1 AKAPCAG
8 RVKTRLEPAVPPDA
22 LVALYRC
29 LIEDTVA
36 LARQAGVPRIA
47 VVCPR
52 GDGADVARWLDVEVV
67 EQEGDGLA
75 AGLDSVFRLFVG
87 DGCRRVIA
95 FNGDTPH
102 LPPDTLAGAF
112 PLLARH
118 DLVVGPTE
126 DGGYYLVG
134 ARRAH
139 GGLFAADGLGTGG
152 ALRALLA
159 RSAERGLRGRLR
171 PGNTRALA
179 LCLVLAAVWRIP
191 LVATPPRLSTDV
203 YRYVWDGR
211 LQRLGED
218 PYRVVPDDPAVAHL
232 HTPVTRQ
239 LNNGWVPT
247 IYPPGAELFFR
258 AVSAVEEPARA
269 MKGAF

>member
-1 AKAPCAG
+1 MADPLHDCALVIMAKAPRTG

-22 LVALYRC
+22 LVTLYRY

-36 LARQAGVPRIA
+36 LVRHAGVPRVA

-52 GDGADVARWLDVEVV
+52 GDGGDVARWLDIEVV

-75 AGLDSVFRLFVG
+75 AGLDSVFRLFVD

-112 PLLARH
+112 TLLARQ

-159 RSAERGLRGRLR
+159 RAAERGLGV
-171 PGNTRALA
+171 ALTQA
-179 LCLVLAAVWRIP
+179 WYDVDEGSDLA
-191 LVATPPRLSTDV
+191 
-203 YRYVWDGR
+203 
-211 LQRLGED
+211 RLG
-218 PYRVVPDDPAVAHL
+218 L
-232 HTPVTRQ
+232 
-239 LNNGWVPT
+239 
-247 IYPPGAELFFR
+247 ELR
-258 AVSAVEEPARA
+258 RTPARA
-269 MKGAF
+269 PRTAAWLAAWNARTP

>member
-1 AKAPCAG
+1 MADPLHDCALVIMAKAPRAR

-36 LARQAGVPRIA
+36 LAREAGVPRIA

-52 GDGADVARWLDVEVV
+52 GDGADVARWLEIEVV

-75 AGLDSVFRLFVG
+75 AGLESVFRLFAG

-102 LPPDTLAGAF
+102 LPPETLAGAF
-112 PLLARH
+112 AVLGRH

-139 GGLFAADGLGTGG
+139 AGLFDAHGLGTGG
-152 ALRALLA
+152 ALRSLLA
-159 RSAERGLRGRLR
+159 RAAERGLGVALTEPWYDVDEGSDLARL
-171 PGNTRALA
+171 
-179 LCLVLAAVWRIP
+179 
-191 LVATPPRLSTDV
+191 
-203 YRYVWDGR
+203 
-211 LQRLGED
+211 
-218 PYRVVPDDPAVAHL
+218 
-232 HTPVTRQ
+232 
-239 LNNGWVPT
+239 
-247 IYPPGAELFFR
+247 GAELR
-258 AVSAVEEPARA
+258 RTPARA
-269 MKGAF
+269 PRTAAWLAAWNGRTP

>member
-1 AKAPCAG
+1 MAGPLHDCALVIMAKAPRAG
-8 RVKTRLEPAVPPDA
+8 RVKTRLERAVPPDA

-52 GDGADVARWLDVEVV
+52 GDRGEVARWLDIEVV

-112 PLLARH
+112 TLLARH

-152 ALRALLA
+152 ALRSLLA
-159 RSAERGLRGRLR
+159 RADERGLGVALTEAWYDVDEGSDLARL
-171 PGNTRALA
+171 
-179 LCLVLAAVWRIP
+179 
-191 LVATPPRLSTDV
+191 
-203 YRYVWDGR
+203 
-211 LQRLGED
+211 
-218 PYRVVPDDPAVAHL
+218 
-232 HTPVTRQ
+232 
-239 LNNGWVPT
+239 
-247 IYPPGAELFFR
+247 GAELR
-258 AVSAVEEPARA
+258 RTPARA
-269 MKGAF
+269 PRTAAWLAAWNARTP

>member
-1 AKAPCAG
+1 MADPLHDCALVIMAKAPRTG
-8 RVKTRLEPAVPPDA
+8 RVKTRLEPAMPPDV

-102 LPPDTLAGAF
+102 LPPETLAGAF
-112 PLLARH
+112 ALLARH

-126 DGGYYLVG
+126 DDGYYLVG
-134 ARRAH
+134 ARCAH

-159 RSAERGLRGRLR
+159 RAAERGLGVALTEAWYDVDEGSDLARL
-171 PGNTRALA
+171 
-179 LCLVLAAVWRIP
+179 
-191 LVATPPRLSTDV
+191 
-203 YRYVWDGR
+203 
-211 LQRLGED
+211 
-218 PYRVVPDDPAVAHL
+218 
-232 HTPVTRQ
+232 
-239 LNNGWVPT
+239 
-247 IYPPGAELFFR
+247 GAELR
-258 AVSAVEEPARA
+258 RTPARA
-269 MKGAF
+269 PRTAAWLAAWNGRTP

>member
-1 AKAPCAG
+1 MADPLHDCALVIMAKAPRTG

-22 LVALYRC
+22 LVTLYRC

-36 LARQAGVPRIA
+36 LARHAGVPRIA

-52 GDGADVARWLDVEVV
+52 GDGGDVARWLDIEVV

-75 AGLDSVFRLFVG
+75 AALDSVFRLFVG

-112 PLLARH
+112 ALLARH
-118 DLVVGPTE
+118 DVVVGPTE

-152 ALRALLA
+152 ALGSLLGRA
-159 RSAERGLRGRLR
+159 AERGLGVALTEAWYDVDEATDLARL
-171 PGNTRALA
+171 
-179 LCLVLAAVWRIP
+179 
-191 LVATPPRLSTDV
+191 
-203 YRYVWDGR
+203 
-211 LQRLGED
+211 
-218 PYRVVPDDPAVAHL
+218 
-232 HTPVTRQ
+232 
-239 LNNGWVPT
+239 
-247 IYPPGAELFFR
+247 GAELR
-258 AVSAVEEPARA
+258 RTPARA
-269 MKGAF
+269 PRTAAWLAAWNGRTP

>member
-1 AKAPCAG
+1 MADPLHDCALVIMAKAPCAG
-8 RVKTRLEPAVPPDA
+8 RVKTRLEAAVPPDA

-52 GDGADVARWLDVEVV
+52 GDGGEVARWLDIEVV

-75 AGLDSVFRLFVG
+75 AGLDSVFRRFIG
-87 DGCRRVIA
+87 DGCRRVVA

-112 PLLARH
+112 ALLARH

-134 ARRAH
+134 ARGAH
-139 GGLFAADGLGTGG
+139 AGLFDANGLGTGG
-152 ALRALLA
+152 ALRSLLA
-159 RSAERGLRGRLR
+159 RADERGLGV
-171 PGNTRALA
+171 ALTEA
-179 LCLVLAAVWRIP
+179 WYDVDEGSDLA
-191 LVATPPRLSTDV
+191 
-203 YRYVWDGR
+203 
-211 LQRLGED
+211 RLG
-218 PYRVVPDDPAVAHL
+218 L
-232 HTPVTRQ
+232 
-239 LNNGWVPT
+239 
-247 IYPPGAELFFR
+247 ELR
-258 AVSAVEEPARA
+258 RTPARA
-269 MKGAF
+269 PRTAAWLVAWNGRKS

>member
-1 AKAPCAG
+1 MADPLHDCALVIMAKAPCAG

-36 LARQAGVPRIA
+36 LAREAGVHRVA

-52 GDGADVARWLDVEVV
+52 GDGGDVARWLDIEVV

-75 AGLDSVFRLFVG
+75 AGLESVFRLFVG

-112 PLLARH
+112 ALLARH

-134 ARRAH
+134 ARGAH
-139 GGLFAADGLGTGG
+139 AGLFDAHGLGTGG
-152 ALRALLA
+152 ALRSLLA
-159 RSAERGLRGRLR
+159 RAAERGLGVALTEAWYDVDEGSDLARL
-171 PGNTRALA
+171 
-179 LCLVLAAVWRIP
+179 
-191 LVATPPRLSTDV
+191 DV
-203 YRYVWDGR
+203 DLRR
-211 LQRLGED
+211 
-218 PYRVVPDDPAVAHL
+218 
-232 HTPVTRQ
+232 T
-239 LNNGWVPT
+239 
-247 IYPPGAELFFR
+247 
-258 AVSAVEEPARA
+258 PARA
-269 MKGAF
+269 PRTGAWLAAWNGRKS

>member
-1 AKAPCAG
+1 MADPLHDCALVIMAKAPCAG

-36 LARQAGVPRIA
+36 LARQTGV
-47 VVCPR
+47 
-52 GDGADVARWLDVEVV
+52 
-67 EQEGDGLA
+67 
-75 AGLDSVFRLFVG
+75 FVG

-159 RSAERGLRGRLR
+159 RAAERGLGVALTEAWYDVDEGSDLARL
-171 PGNTRALA
+171 
-179 LCLVLAAVWRIP
+179 
-191 LVATPPRLSTDV
+191 
-203 YRYVWDGR
+203 
-211 LQRLGED
+211 
-218 PYRVVPDDPAVAHL
+218 
-232 HTPVTRQ
+232 
-239 LNNGWVPT
+239 
-247 IYPPGAELFFR
+247 GAELR
-258 AVSAVEEPARA
+258 RTPARA
-269 MKGAF
+269 PRTAAWLAAWNARTP